1 MNEQE
6 HDIIMSDEAFYANA
20 MAFNFN
26 RDEIILN
33 FEQRI
38 PGAKLQS
45 RTIILSPTAMQ
56 VIREGME
63 DMIDQYENVF
73 VKNVG
78 IKQNDSN
85 QE

>member
-6 HDIIMSDEAFYANA
+6 RDIIMSDEAFYANA

-85 QE
+85 EE